1 KRCGKDCISG
11 RERGYPSRRLSNS
24 WGAYLRAI
32 AQAAIRSGERCPAA
46 TRSGVGPASGQ
57 YSLGGASTPK
67 FGVPGVGGT
76 SAHAPTRRS
85 CDRDRAAVASR
96 GALDRG
102 RGEAIDEL
110 VFLVGDEFVEDQVL

>member
-1 KRCGKDCISG
+1 ISG
-11 RERGYPSRRLSNS
+11 RERGYPSRRLSKFLGRIS
-24 WGAYLRAI
+24 AAI

-57 YSLGGASTPK
+57 HSLDGASTPK
-67 FGVPGVGGT
+67 PGVPGVGGT
-76 SAHAPTRRS
+76 SAHAPTRRLR
-85 CDRDRAAVASR
+85 DRDRAAVASR

-110 VFLVGDEFVEDQVL
+110 VFLVGDEFVEDQVLVVVYPVL